1 MNEKENTP
9 EKDAT
14 TDQPSPS
21 AADPG
26 IRSIY
31 EYLTYGLSLPE
42 RALRSTSAMVG
53 GALRESA
60 SLLVPQAFRD
70 SKSYTMFVDQM
81 LDFVANDIGGVKAE
95 PKEGQVDS
103 SVDGYVAKKTVSNFV
118 ELAGMAMLHVSPMTI
133 LAITSDIA
141 YGSNAMLKEL
151 SVELKKQGVIP
162 EESTIDS
169 TADLLAVVGETS
181 GDAAS
186 VFDMPPLTVE
196 GLTDTVNKTTAQVAK
211 LDPTQLLPQKE
222 MQRLWDDM
230 YSMAAEQDVDVFDV
244 SSAMTMYTLN
254 QVGNVAKGALTTVRV
269 TGEMLERH
277 VFNHYWEALGDIN
290 NQGIYSFVGTV
301 GHPYVSA
308 VWHNFSM
315 ERETMTEDVLSGKL
329 AGRIWKGF
337 TDWYSGG
344 AKDSS
349 EASADSK
356 ASTSESDSDSDSDS
370 E

>member
-151 SVELKKQGVIP
+151 SVVLKKQGVIP

-356 ASTSESDSDSDSDS
+356 ASTSESDSDSDS